1 MTSITARDITRAVRV
16 LFPAIRPLATRA
28 SDDGTYSVTMPKA
41 AAWHWGVDDD
51 LGQRRAE
58 LFLTG
63 QLGKQVS
70 IAGVSVSRPGARR
83 TLAEILIRPGDPR
96 REAVGRELAD
106 AGYDEAAVAAVL
118 DEAARFPGR
127 WAYTAN
133 RRRAVV
139 KNMPAARWQVAG
151 TAATE
156 ARIAALARGWRVAA
170 PRPGV
175 VA

>member
-1 MTSITARDITRAVRV
+1 MTNITARNITRAVRV

-28 SDDGTYSVTMPKA
+28 SASGTYTVTMPRA
-41 AAWHWGVDDD
+41 AAWHWGVDND
-51 LGQRRAE
+51 LGGRRAE

-63 QLGKQVS
+63 QLGEQVS
-70 IAGVSVSRPGARR
+70 IVGVSLPRPGDRR
-83 TLAEILIRPGDPR
+83 TLAEILIRPGDP
-96 REAVGRELAD
+96 GRELAGHKLAD

-127 WAYTAN
+127 WAYTAD

-139 KNMPAARWQVAG
+139 KNMPAARWQIAD

-156 ARIAALARGWRVAA
+156 ARITALAHGWRVAA
-170 PRPGV
+170 PRPEV

>member
-1 MTSITARDITRAVRV
+1 MTNITARDITRAVRV
-16 LFPAIRPLATRA
+16 LFPAIRPLATRVG
-28 SDDGTYSVTMPKA
+28 DDQTYSITMPKA
-41 AAWHWGVDDD
+41 AAWHWGVADD

-63 QLGKQVS
+63 QLGEQVS
-70 IAGVSVSRPGARR
+70 IVGVSVPRPGARR

-96 REAVGRELAD
+96 REAAGRELAD
-106 AGYDEAAVAAVL
+106 AGCGKTEVAAVL

-127 WAYTAN
+127 WAYIAD

-139 KNMPAARWQVAG
+139 KNMPAARWQVTD

-156 ARIAALARGWRVAA
+156 TRIAALARGWRVAA
-170 PRPGV
+170 PRPEV

>member
-1 MTSITARDITRAVRV
+1 MTNITARNITRAVRV

-28 SDDGTYSVTMPKA
+28 NDDETYSVTMPRA
-41 AAWHWGVDDD
+41 AAWHWGIHDDV
-51 LGQRRAE
+51 GQRRAE

-63 QLGKQVS
+63 QLGDQVS
-70 IAGVSVSRPGARR
+70 IVGVSVPRPGARR

-96 REAVGRELAD
+96 RETAGGELAD

-118 DEAARFPGR
+118 EEAAQFPGR
-127 WAYTAN
+127 WAYTAD

-139 KNMPAARWQVAG
+139 KNMPAARWQVAD

-156 ARIAALARGWRVAA
+156 ARIAALAHGWRVAA
-170 PRPGV
+170 PRPEV

>member
-1 MTSITARDITRAVRV
+1 MTTITARNITRAVRV

-28 SDDGTYSVTMPKA
+28 NDNTYSVTVPRA
-41 AAWHWGVDDD
+41 AAWHWGVHDD

-63 QLGKQVS
+63 QLGQQVS
-70 IAGVSVSRPGARR
+70 IVGVSVPRLGARR

-96 REAVGRELAD
+96 RETAGRELAD
-106 AGYDEAAVAAVL
+106 AGYDEAAVTAVL

-127 WAYTAN
+127 WAYTDD

-139 KNMPAARWQVAG
+139 KNMPAARWQVADIS
-151 TAATE
+151 AAE
-156 ARIAALARGWRVAA
+156 ARITALAHGWRIAA
-170 PRPGV
+170 PRPDV